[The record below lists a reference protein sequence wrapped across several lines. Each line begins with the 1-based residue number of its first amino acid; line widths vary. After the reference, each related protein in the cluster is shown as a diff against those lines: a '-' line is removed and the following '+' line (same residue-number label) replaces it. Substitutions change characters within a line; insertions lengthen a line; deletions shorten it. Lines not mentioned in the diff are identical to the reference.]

1 MSLTVQ
7 STGARCSFD
16 IRKSVSCFGIYA
28 LLQCPAL
35 LQMRVF
41 VWEKVLQE
49 RRCAWTLT
57 LPACDGNDCIR

>member
-1 MSLTVQ
+1 MHAYD
-7 STGARCSFD
+7 TGMHSWGEE
-16 IRKSVSCFGIYA
+16 SCFGIYA

-35 LQMRVF
+35 LQMRAF

-57 LPACDGNDCIR
+57 SPACDGNDCSC